1 MAPETETAPPLAAPT
16 SEPAAPAAPVTD
28 WRAALPD
35 DLKADKSLEQFKGAN
50 WDEVGPTLAKGYVET
65 KKMVGGSLKVPKE
78 DATPE
83 EQAAFYTALGRP
95 ETPDKYDIKVPEF
108 PPEIV
113 NPVTGGPITLDQA
126 VFKDFLA
133 KAHGE
138 GLSTK
143 QAQGI
148 MDWYGEY
155 ILATADKF
163 TEATAQNRKVAEVA
177 LKKEWGAAY
186 PRNVQLARQAVRD
199 LFADDP
205 QLAEAVEDAGN
216 NVALLKGLLRI
227 GERMMEHGE
236 ITGEI
241 PPGVS
246 VEALEKDVLKL
257 RDDPEVVAGKPEAID
272 KYAGAISRLLK
283 AGGKVPTT

>member
-1 MAPETETAPPLAAPT
+1 MAPDTETVPAPAPAP
-16 SEPAAPAAPVTD
+16 EPAPAPAPTD

-35 DLKADKSLEQFKGAN
+35 DLKADKSLEQFKGKDWA
-50 WDEVGPTLAKGYVET
+50 EVGPTLAKGYVET

-95 ETPDKYDIKVPEF
+95 ETPDKYETKVPEF
-108 PPEIV
+108 PPDAGV
-113 NPVTGGPITLDQA
+113 PPLDQVAFKEFLSVSHGAGLTAKQVQA
-126 VFKDFLA
+126 V
-133 KAHGE
+133 
-138 GLSTK
+138 
-143 QAQGI
+143 
-148 MDWYGEY
+148 MDWYGGY
-155 ILATADKF
+155 TLANVDKF
-163 TEATAQNRKVAEVA
+163 TEFTAQSRKVAEVA

-216 NVALLKGLLRI
+216 NTNLLKGLLRI

-246 VEALEKDVLKL
+246 VEALTKDVTKL

-272 KYAGAISRLLK
+272 KYAAAISRLLK
-283 AGGKVPTT
+283 AGGKVPTA